1 MHLSLES
8 REILKLGRTEPKF
21 TRGSSLRWEGKLSGV
36 NEAGFAIAAITV
48 LAVNDAQTL
57 TVSEAEK
64 GSLLIDTWEFYVEN
78 SHVETPARFG
88 CLLWAFNSSS
98 FYWAS
103 FCEKPRVYTC

>member
-1 MHLSLES
+1 M
-8 REILKLGRTEPKF
+8 
-21 TRGSSLRWEGKLSGV
+21 SGV

-64 GSLLIDTWEFYVEN
+64 GSLLIDTWEFYVE
-78 SHVETPARFG
+78 TPARFG
-88 CLLWAFNSSS
+88 WAFNSSS

-103 FCEKPRVYTC
+103 FC